1 MLNAI
6 IANQISALGGLMPR
20 GTAFSPL
27 GDQEISEIESAFGS
41 SLPTDYR
48 SFVSEYGDGT
58 FINLI
63 RCDVTSTRLVYLGVF
78 YGSGADENSPSH
90 FKWAMKMLCYRMPS
104 MLMPIADTAGGEGQ
118 ICIGMSGDESGKV
131 YYWDRAEGWEGE
143 ADDFRKQGKTYPEHL
158 KFQNVTLLA
167 DTFERFIL
175 SLVAEEE

>member
-1 MLNAI
+1 
-6 IANQISALGGLMPR
+6 
-20 GTAFSPL
+20 
-27 GDQEISEIESAFGS
+27 
-41 SLPTDYR
+41 
-48 SFVSEYGDGT
+48 
-58 FINLI
+58 
-63 RCDVTSTRLVYLGVF
+63 
-78 YGSGADENSPSH
+78 
-90 FKWAMKMLCYRMPS
+90 